1 MDGKRVLK
9 KIKEIIDRGE
19 KEFVIYPFGNNGVL
33 VKNLLMDYFGLE
45 PKVIVDNG
53 YAGYRK
59 DIIDFREFSNIY
71 VENMF
76 VIFTI
81 EDEEANANLYR
92 ELLQIVPKNKVLN
105 LMEEVFLH
113 RNRDVGDRYLLRSFL
128 PESETFEPI
137 ANKKIIDNSVIRVRI
152 VYNAFCEWNTIRTI
166 IEECIE
172 DDEIELQII
181 LARVD
186 GKRIKQL
193 ENLGYDYILSEEY
206 DVSIDQPDV
215 LVFSHAY
222 PLPEFNNCRRYAKL
236 IVIAS
241 LGVIRYSHSNEEYC
255 KTLESGFG
263 IFKPDCYIFDSLV
276 YQHMKD
282 EQYFIGKNIVEM
294 GNAKYDG
301 IYNACIEM
309 QHPEE
314 WNKLKGKPVIL
325 WTTDHGVI
333 QRKTYVE
340 AYEGTTFD
348 LYAKYIF
355 QYAKEHEDIGFIFRP
370 HPSFIGELLQ
380 YNYWSVKDMDKLRNY
395 CKATP
400 NLVWDER
407 DTYDA
412 AYAVADAI
420 LTDSQCGIVCSA
432 LPTMRPICVLYRS
445 GENIVSYEEEL
456 VENYYSAGSEAELA
470 EFFGMIVEGKDP
482 MKERRKM
489 AFDKYVKSFDGKNG
503 YRLKEFLKTEFRKK
517 YTYESN
523 DKE

>member
-1 MDGKRVLK
+1 MEEKRVLK
-9 KIKEIIDRGE
+9 KIKEVVDKGE
-19 KEFVIYPFGNNGVL
+19 KKFVIYPFGTNGVM
-33 VKNLLMDYFGLE
+33 VKNLLIDYFGIE
-45 PKVIVDNG
+45 PVIIVDNG

-59 DIIDFREFSNIY
+59 DIIDFHEFSNIY
-71 VENMF
+71 DANMF

-81 EDEEANANLYR
+81 EDEALNSNLYS
-92 ELLQIVPKNKVLN
+92 ELLKLVPKNKILN
-105 LMEEVFLH
+105 LLDDIFVY
-113 RNRDVGDRYLLRSFL
+113 RNRDVSQRYLLRNFL
-128 PESETFEPI
+128 PDSEIVEPVV
-137 ANKKIIDNSVIRVRI
+137 AEKTMDNNTIRVRI

-166 IEECIE
+166 IEACIN
-172 DDEIELQII
+172 DNEIETQII
-181 LARVD
+181 LARAD
-186 GKRIKQL
+186 GKRMQQL
-193 ENLGYDYILSEEY
+193 EDLGYSYIISEYY
-206 DVSIDQPDV
+206 DISIDQPDV

-255 KTLESGFG
+255 KTLERGFG
-263 IFKPDCYIFDSLV
+263 AFKPDYYIFDSLV
-276 YQHMKD
+276 YQHMKN
-282 EQYFIGKNIVEM
+282 EPYFVGKKIVEM

-301 IYNACIEM
+301 IYESCKKM

-333 QRKTYVE
+333 QRNTYIE

-355 QYAKEHEDIGFIFRP
+355 QYAKEHENIGFIFRP

-380 YNYWSVKDMDKLRNY
+380 YNYWTVRDMDKLREY
-395 CKATP
+395 CKSTP

-432 LPTMRPICVLYRS
+432 LPTMKPICVLYRF

-456 VENYYSAGSEAELA
+456 VENYYSAGSEAELS
-470 EFFGMIVEGKDP
+470 EFFEMIVDGRDP
-482 MKERRKM
+482 MWEKRKN
-489 AFDKYVKSFDGKNG
+489 AFEKYVKNFDGKNG
-503 YRLKEFLKTEFRKK
+503 YRIKEFIKTEYRKK
-517 YTYESN
+517 SYS
-523 DKE
+523 